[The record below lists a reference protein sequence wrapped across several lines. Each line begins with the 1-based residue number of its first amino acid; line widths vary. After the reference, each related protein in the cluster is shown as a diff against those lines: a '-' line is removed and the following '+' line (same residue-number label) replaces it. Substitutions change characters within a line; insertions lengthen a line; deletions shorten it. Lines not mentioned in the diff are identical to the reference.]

1 MNENE
6 EIKTVQKGGVG
17 KNILIVGIIFILGIS
32 IGVAEIMVY
41 NKLADKKESNNIN
54 ESKDTIESQ
63 KDKGNDSGNSTNTI
77 KEDQTS
83 TKAYDYANLT
93 GEYTASGEY
102 TTSGTD
108 LYLYENGSYW
118 YNTKGG
124 MQGHGHTGNYTIN
137 NNKITLHQTIIFGS
151 DACAWTRESEENQ
164 EVTIIDAS
172 TLELV
177 DGDDETIKITKQ
189 NKTLNNKE
197 LLEKINKYLINTTE
211 FSHRDQC

>member
-6 EIKTVQKGGVG
+6 EVKTIQKGGVR

-63 KDKGNDSGNSTNTI
+63 KDKGNDSSNSTNVI

-93 GEYTASGEY
+93 GEYTASR
-102 TTSGTD
+102 TD

-118 YNTKGG
+118 YNTTSGG
-124 MQGHGHTGNYTIN
+124 SQGHGHTGNYTIN
-137 NNKITLHQTIIFGS
+137 NNQITLHQTIIFGS
-151 DACAWTRESEENQ
+151 DVCAWTQESEETQ
-164 EVTIIDAS
+164 EVTIIDES

-177 DGDDETIKITKQ
+177 DDNSETIKITKQ

-197 LLEKINKYLINTTE
+197 LLEKINKYEINTTE
-211 FSHRDQC
+211 YRNRDHC

>member
-6 EIKTVQKGGVG
+6 EVKTIQKGGVG

-41 NKLADKKESNNIN
+41 NKLTDKKESNNIN

-63 KDKGNDSGNSTNTI
+63 KDKGNDSSN
-77 KEDQTS
+77 S

-93 GEYTASGEY
+93 GEYIA
-102 TTSGTD
+102 SGTD

-118 YNTKGG
+118 YNTTSGL
-124 MQGHGHTGNYTIN
+124 QGNGHTGNYTIN
-137 NNKITLHQTIIFGS
+137 NNQITLHPTIAFGS
-151 DACAWTRESEENQ
+151 DVCAWTQESEGTQ
-164 EVTIIDAS
+164 EVTIIDES

-177 DGDDETIKITKQ
+177 DGNSETIKITKQ
-189 NKTLNNKE
+189 NKTLNNK
-197 LLEKINKYLINTTE
+197 
-211 FSHRDQC
+211 

>member
-6 EIKTVQKGGVG
+6 EVKTIQKGGVG

-41 NKLADKKESNNIN
+41 NKLTDKKEPNNIN

-63 KDKGNDSGNSTNTI
+63 KDKGNDSSNSTNVI

-93 GEYTASGEY
+93 GEYTASG
-102 TTSGTD
+102 TD

-118 YNTKGG
+118 YNTIGG

-137 NNKITLHQTIIFGS
+137 NNQITLHPTIAFGS
-151 DACAWTRESEENQ
+151 DVCAWTQESEGTQ
-164 EVTIIDAS
+164 EVTIIDES

-177 DGDDETIKITKQ
+177 DGNSETIKITKQ

-197 LLEKINKYLINTTE
+197 LLEKINKYVINTTE
-211 FSHRDQC
+211 YRNRDQC